1 MEVALRDGWE
11 NVPADRMPEGPGGAG
26 QLLTVLIHVEPWM
39 TACPGCGAR
48 WVRAAPDGHEYV
60 PLMAFT
66 NVANFAGSMI
76 HVLQVDWAGNCCNW
90 CIKAGMRDSEYDH
103 RVWGPKPR

>member
-48 WVRAAPDGHEYV
+48 RIRAAPDSHLHV

-66 NVANFAGSMI
+66 YVTYFAGSLI
-76 HVLQVDWAGNCCNW
+76 ILLQVDWAGYYCNW
-90 CIKAGMRDSEYDH
+90 CIKARVRDFVRDH
-103 RVWGPKPR
+103 RVLGHKP